1 MLYFEPEK
9 KMESSHRKFTATE
22 LVPGKTYRVVK
33 AFNDYLNI
41 PHPVGESWRYEGKNF
56 LPYEDGLTLFV
67 VRDGNKEQINL
78 QWREETQGQIIDDF
92 YSFVEEI

>member
-1 MLYFEPEK
+1 MTP
-9 KMESSHRKFTATE
+9 SDRKFSAAE
-22 LVPGKTYRVVK
+22 LVPGRVYRVVK
-33 AFNDYLNI
+33 AFKDYGNI
-41 PHPVGESWRYEGKNF
+41 PHPVGEIWRYEAKNF

-67 VRDGNKEQINL
+67 VRDGNRELINL